1 MGEGADRAAGAAGGV
16 ADVREQDT
24 MTDHCDRTGHD
35 AGKGILGWI
44 DSRFPVISAFRD
56 EYVRFPMPR
65 NLNVMWTVGAMLTVV
80 LALMMVTGLV
90 LAMNFTATAEGA
102 FASVEA
108 ITRRLPGGWLVRGMH
123 MTGASLFMAALY
135 VHLFRGLY
143 YGSYKAPREILWLFG
158 MTLLLLV
165 MGTAFAGYVLPWG
178 QMSYW
183 GADVAGKA
191 VGAVPVIGPD
201 LEKLFLGGDRPGDIT
216 LHHLFVLHWT
226 LAFVVVA
233 FVGLHVAALHVPGP
247 NNPEGVPPKKGET
260 LPFHPYFTVK
270 DGLGLVV
277 FALIFAAVLF
287 FLPNLIVE
295 AENYRPA
302 NPLHTPSDIEPEW
315 YFLPFYAILQ
325 AVPSKFGGLVA
336 AAGAILV
343 LFFLPWLDYSPVRS
357 ARHRPACRIGMVVLT
372 VSFLLLGV
380 AGKHHVQGVWL
391 LVGQVATLCY
401 FLYFLALLPIVSRRE
416 VNNLRLREG
425 DAA

>member
-1 MGEGADRAAGAAGGV
+1 
-16 ADVREQDT
+16 
-24 MTDHCDRTGHD
+24 
-35 AGKGILGWI
+35 
-44 DSRFPVISAFRD
+44 
-56 EYVRFPMPR
+56 
-65 NLNVMWTVGAMLTVV
+65 
-80 LALMMVTGLV
+80 
-90 LAMNFTATAEGA
+90 
-102 FASVEA
+102 
-108 ITRRLPGGWLVRGMH
+108 
-123 MTGASLFMAALY
+123 
-135 VHLFRGLY
+135 
-143 YGSYKAPREILWLFG
+143 
-158 MTLLLLV
+158 
-165 MGTAFAGYVLPWG
+165 
-178 QMSYW
+178 
-183 GADVAGKA
+183 
-191 VGAVPVIGPD
+191 
-201 LEKLFLGGDRPGDIT
+201 
-216 LHHLFVLHWT
+216 
-226 LAFVVVA
+226 
-233 FVGLHVAALHVPGP
+233 
-247 NNPEGVPPKKGET
+247 
-260 LPFHPYFTVK
+260 
-270 DGLGLVV
+270 
-277 FALIFAAVLF
+277 ALIFAAVLF